1 MTDYGEIDVEPGM
14 LVIYVLEGDRRIG
27 TVMGHGVAE
36 DSVALSEGISLHVSD
51 IEAVG
56 IYGDQAKFVLPER
69 DDEDGDTE

>member
-1 MTDYGEIDVEPGM
+1 MTDYGEIEVEPGM
-14 LVIYVLEGDRRIG
+14 LVIYFLGGEHRVGKVIAP
-27 TVMGHGVAE
+27 GVPD
-36 DSVALSEGISLHVSD
+36 DSVLLSAGLSLHISD